1 MFAAGALCCFVAS
14 AFLQGQSFECPAR
27 HLDSIGLSA
36 SEWGRGFKRSGF
48 RNCISIVTPA
58 AHHNRGG
65 ADLEMSSTTATSV
78 WATCGEPEVRRCPAG
93 GPLSSPQEFLL
104 ANPPGP
110 YTCLRTVDHRS
121 VAMLPFHLDRL
132 WHSSQ
137 ATGFGPAARAQGRQS
152 LEQGTVE
159 TIARV
164 TESFRQGIYIV
175 EKTENAGGGCP
186 ECMTTVLYTHRRR
199 PGKEDVGEG
208 LSDDDQPEGATAFT
222 GARTSESP
230 RKEAARRTKN
240 SKICIMAHAWP
251 LPTPPV
257 DGRPAGV
264 KVLIAG
270 SGRSCPEAKHSSWL
284 RDRKR
289 LDELKAQTRR
299 PVLKLISRDVFV
311 RLAVSAV
318 TFVHYVCL
326 AVGAQEVVLS
336 EIGFSPEGTTRRLL
350 LEGMKRSSQAWTLP
364 TFPEPKVILHPRC
377 SPGLQRALPT
387 DSALTSSSPL
397 LRDVVRRTDQ
407 YSPTIANPKVLER
420 LPALNTT
427 PPHKS
432 GLTSNFF
439 VVEEDGAVCTAPSG
453 VLLGGMRQLL
463 ISVCDK
469 EGIEVRLDAPDIS
482 RAGRWRE
489 AFLTGTGRV
498 VAPVSTLIVP
508 EIEDSSKITRGSGA
522 EVALSKIGIPC
533 PPGNIATVGGK
544 PVPSLAETLRSRVV
558 AELGEAATQIF

>member
-1 MFAAGALCCFVAS
+1 MSAAGALCCFVTS
-14 AFLQGQSFECPAR
+14 AFLHGQSFEFPAR

-36 SEWGRGFKRSGF
+36 SEWVRGFKRSRF
-48 RNCISIVTPA
+48 RCLQLCLSTRCCCKNYIYIVSPA
-58 AHHNRGG
+58 AADQSRGG
-65 ADLEMSSTTATSV
+65 AELEMSSTTATSV

-93 GPLSSPQEFLL
+93 GPLSSPQQFLL

-121 VAMLPFHLDRL
+121 VAMLSFHLDRL
-132 WHSSQ
+132 WQSSQ

-164 TESFRQGIYIV
+164 TESFR
-175 EKTENAGGGCP
+175 EENAGGGCP

-199 PGKEDVGEG
+199 PGKEDAGES
-208 LSDDDQPEGATAFT
+208 LSDDDQPGEAAAFT
-222 GARTSESP
+222 DARTSESL
-230 RKEAARRTKN
+230 RKGAARPTKD
-240 SKICIMAHAWP
+240 SEICIMAHAWP

-270 SGRSCPEAKHSSWL
+270 SGRSLPEAKHSNWL

-289 LDELKAQTRR
+289 LDELKAQT
-299 PVLKLISRDVFV
+299 
-311 RLAVSAV
+311 
-318 TFVHYVCL
+318 
-326 AVGAQEVVLS
+326 GAQEVVLS

-350 LEGMKRSSQAWTLP
+350 LEG
-364 TFPEPKVILHPRC
+364 
-377 SPGLQRALPT
+377 
-387 DSALTSSSPL
+387 
-397 LRDVVRRTDQ
+397 
-407 YSPTIANPKVLER
+407 
-420 LPALNTT
+420 
-427 PPHKS
+427 
-432 GLTSNFF
+432 LTSNLF

-469 EGIEVRLDAPDIS
+469 EGIEVRFDAPDIS

-489 AFLTGTGRV
+489 AFLTG
-498 VAPVSTLIVP
+498 
-508 EIEDSSKITRGSGA
+508 
-522 EVALSKIGIPC
+522 
-533 PPGNIATVGGK
+533 
-544 PVPSLAETLRSRVV
+544 
-558 AELGEAATQIF
+558 